1 MFLSIFISCYN
12 TFMFEVRVET
22 NFSSA
27 HHLLNYKGK
36 CENMHGHN
44 WKVEVTARGNNLD
57 SSNILVDFKTLK
69 RVVNEIME
77 YLDHKDLNELEEFKN
92 ESPSSEFIAKFIYK
106 KAKEQIKEVY
116 RVNVWETPT
125 SRASYFEIE
134 E

>member
-1 MFLSIFISCYN
+1 
-12 TFMFEVRVET
+12 MFEVRVET

-44 WKVEVTARGNNLD
+44 WKVEVTACGCELD
-57 SSNILVDFKTLK
+57 DSNILVDFKILK
-69 RVVNEIME
+69 KVVNEIME
-77 YLDHKDLNELEEFKN
+77 YLDHKDLNELDEFKN

-106 KAKEQIKEVY
+106 KAKEQIKQVS

-125 SRASYFEIE
+125 SRASYYELE